1 MNDDSVIVNI
11 IKSLRPRQWIKNLL
25 VFAGIVFSQNLF
37 NIDMLLRTIYV
48 FFIFCI
54 VSGAIYIL
62 NDIIDL
68 PFDRVNP
75 LKKKRPIAE
84 GKLRL
89 SYAKLTISILIP
101 LSLLVTYLLN
111 HQLFLVVLSYI
122 ILQVLYSL
130 YLKNIPILDIFSISF
145 GSVLR
150 VLAGTIVINVTISS
164 WLLICTVLLALLL
177 ALSKRRYE
185 LVLFEKEAKNKR
197 IVLEEYSPYLLDQM
211 ISIVTSSILITYSL
225 YTTSQETVERFGT
238 RNLIFT
244 IPFVLYGI
252 FRYLY
257 LIYKKGLG
265 DSPEGIFLLDK
276 PLLIDIGLWILIVL
290 IVIYLL

>member
-1 MNDDSVIVNI
+1 MSDDSVIVNI
-11 IKSLRPRQWIKNLL
+11 IKSLRPKQWVKNLL
-25 VFAGIVFSQNLF
+25 VFAGLVFSQNLF
-37 NIDMLLRTIYV
+37 NIEMLLYTILV

-68 PFDRVNP
+68 PFDRANP
-75 LKKKRPIAE
+75 LKAKRPIA
-84 GKLRL
+84 GGRL
-89 SYAKLTISILIP
+89 KVSYAKLTVSILIP
-101 LSLLVTYLLN
+101 LSLLVSYLLN
-111 HQLFLVVLSYI
+111 HKLFLVILSYI
-122 ILQVLYSL
+122 VLQVLYSL
-130 YLKNIPILDIFSISF
+130 YLKNVPILDIFSISF

-150 VLAGTIVINVTISS
+150 VVAGTVVINVTISS
-164 WLLICTVLLALLL
+164 WLLICTILLALLL

-185 LVLFEKEAKNKR
+185 LVVFEKEAKSKR
-197 IVLEEYSPYLLDQM
+197 LVLEEYSPYLLDQM

-225 YTTSQETVERFGT
+225 YTMSQETIEKFGS

-244 IPFVLYGI
+244 VPFVLYGI

-265 DSPEGIFLLDK
+265 DSPEGIFLADK
-276 PLLIDIGLWILIVL
+276 PLLIDIGIWILSVL
-290 IVIYLL
+290 VVIYLL